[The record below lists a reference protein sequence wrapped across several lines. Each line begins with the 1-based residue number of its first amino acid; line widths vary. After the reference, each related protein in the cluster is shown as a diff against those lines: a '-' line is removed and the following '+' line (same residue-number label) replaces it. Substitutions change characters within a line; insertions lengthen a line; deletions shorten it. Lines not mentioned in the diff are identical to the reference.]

1 MTDYTH
7 VALGFSEFVGQL
19 LTETFEATLNAQQ
32 YQLSRYAELEAMA
45 DLPDDEFR
53 LRYVDPQAILN
64 REIAYAG
71 APIARQMEVPDSRQD
86 LILELT
92 EEYEAQSV
100 IFKNRL
106 TNYGFEALREVIDG
120 QIVQEQKSQLR
131 ALLARMEQA
140 RLVVDSGEITARL
153 TLNSVFQSPTSSD
166 DAALPEGANVKSAA
180 LMSGTTDNTGDQQGT
195 KSAAEDSGSETK
207 ANTKAMARMAIEPA
221 RLAAEAVLNSPKV
234 PTDGSAIDGG
244 SVDPAPKVPVD
255 SAPIDSG
262 SVTPEPKLPGSDTV
276 SGTKER
282 YDGIKM
288 LEDPIS
294 KETTLLFDKEVLDK
308 AVNSGSD
315 APVRITAKPVNS
327 SATSAVFSE
336 VTIRFKTV

>member
-180 LMSGTTDNTGDQQGT
+180 LMSGTTDSTGDQQGT

-207 ANTKAMARMAIEPA
+207 ANAEASTKAMAAKPA
-221 RLAAEAVLNSPKV
+221 RLAAEAVLNSPKE
-234 PTDGSAIDGG
+234 PADGGAIDGG

-255 SAPIDSG
+255 STPVD
-262 SVTPEPKLPGSDTV
+262 PEPKLPGGDAV
-276 SGTKER
+276 IGTKER

>member
-180 LMSGTTDNTGDQQGT
+180 LMSGTTDSTDDQQDT

-207 ANTKAMARMAIEPA
+207 ANARAMAVKPA

-234 PTDGSAIDGG
+234 PADGSAIDGG

-262 SVTPEPKLPGSDTV
+262 SVDPEPKLPGSDTV